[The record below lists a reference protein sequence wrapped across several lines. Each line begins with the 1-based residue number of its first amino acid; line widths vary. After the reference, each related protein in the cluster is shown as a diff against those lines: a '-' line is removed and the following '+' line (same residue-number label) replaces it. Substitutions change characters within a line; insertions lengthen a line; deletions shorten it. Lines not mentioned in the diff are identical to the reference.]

1 MKQTF
6 RRALRRIVIGFAGLI
21 LLDGTAIAAGR
32 DEVMKTVNQ
41 WVDSL
46 NRGDVANALAA
57 CAEETSIVDEFAPF
71 QWHGKGTCAQW
82 ADGLAAFNRS
92 IGLTDGVNT
101 LRKPWRV
108 DIEGD
113 RAYVV
118 VPADFR
124 YKLNGKPGAEMGA
137 IFTVA
142 LHKETAG
149 WRITGWAWSRPKN
162 S

>member
-1 MKQTF
+1 MRQML
-6 RRALRRIVIGFAGLI
+6 RRAGRALTVAVTGMV
-21 LLDGTAIAAGR
+21 LLNQHAVAAER
-32 DEVMKTVNQ
+32 DDVMKTVNQ

-46 NRGDVANALAA
+46 NQGDVATAIAA

-82 ADGLAAFNRS
+82 AAALAAFNQS
-92 IGLTDGVNT
+92 IGLTDGVNK

-108 DIEGD
+108 DIEAE

-118 VPADFR
+118 VPADFH
-124 YKLNGKPGAEMGA
+124 YKLNGKPGAEIGA

-142 LHKETAG
+142 LRREAAG
-149 WRITGWAWSRPKN
+149 WRISGWAWSRPKGA
-162 S
+162 